1 MHSSD
6 HFRLLADLFD
16 YPDAVFPERV
26 QRALTTIGTH
36 CPVAVADVE
45 QFLALLPDDDLIAMQ
60 ELYTRTFDVQAITT
74 LDLGYVLFG
83 DDYKRGEL
91 LSNLNREHTQHQ
103 NDCGSELADHLPNV
117 LRLIPLLDDEDL
129 VSELVTE
136 IVAPALSQMIGEFSP
151 QRVQKKYE
159 SYQKQYKTLIE
170 QPRSSTAVATL
181 YQHALK
187 ALYAALKADF
197 KIVEKIPI
205 LATSDFLKS
214 LNTENEIEDNAK
226 AFY

>member
-1 MHSSD
+1 MHHTD
-6 HFRLLADLFD
+6 HLRPLADLFD

-26 QRALTTIGTH
+26 HRALTAIREY
-36 CPVAVADVE
+36 CPAAVDDVE
-45 QFLALLPDDDLIAMQ
+45 QFSALLPHDDLIAMQ

-91 LSNLNREHTQHQ
+91 LSNLNREHTQHH

-117 LRLIPLLDDEDL
+117 LRLIPLLDDEVL

-151 QRVQKKYE
+151 ERVQKKDE

-170 QPRSSTAVATL
+170 QPCSSTDVATL

-187 ALYAALKADF
+187 ALHAALKADF
-197 KIVEKIPI
+197 KIVEKIPL

-214 LNTENEIEDNAK
+214 LNAENAIEDNAK